1 MFLDALANPDLD
13 KFDLFTLRKGIAA
26 RTSDKC
32 NLPSRRLQ
40 VIWAQ
45 ERTWRAKGHSR
56 RDGACPSRTP
66 FSLSLITSKRLL
78 RRVKKGSQK
87 MWRNKP

>member
-1 MFLDALANPDLD
+1 MFLDALANPNLD
-13 KFDLFTLRKGIAA
+13 KFDLSTLRKGIAA
-26 RTSDKC
+26 KTSDKS

-45 ERTWRAKGHSR
+45 ERTWRARGV
-56 RDGACPSRTP
+56 CPSRTP
-66 FSLSLITSKRLL
+66 FSLSLITSMRLL
-78 RRVKKGSQK
+78 RRVKKSSHK